1 MPVPPRPDILVVMA
15 DQLTPSA
22 LPVHG
27 HPLTRTPAMSALASS
42 GVVFDAAYTASPL
55 CAPARAALL
64 TGLLPSRTGVYD
76 NAAELGAHI
85 PTFAHH
91 LRSAGYRT
99 VLAGKMHFCGP
110 DQLHGFEERL
120 TTDIYPADFGWTPDW
135 DHPDRR
141 PDWYHDMSSV
151 LQAGP
156 CVRSNQLDF
165 DEEVS
170 FAAERS
176 LFAHLRSGDPR
187 PFCYVVSFTHPHD
200 PFTIPRPWWD
210 LYADADIPMPATRY
224 GQAPPHPHERRLRA
238 MCQADTTPVTDA
250 QVRAARR
257 AYYGAVSYVDDRIG
271 RLLEVLRVT
280 GRLDRTVVIVT
291 SDHGE
296 MLGER
301 GAWYKMGCYEGSV
314 RVPLIVSAPR
324 LFPAGRVGEPVSTM
338 DLMPTL
344 TALGLGAPGLGAPG
358 RGGAAGQA
366 ELAEVTGQVD
376 GRSLL
381 PLLTQAADGPA
392 PAVAAEYLAEGAIA
406 PIVMLRSGRHKF
418 IHCPA
423 DPDQLFDLA
432 ADPGELTDLAADP
445 AAAELRE
452 AFSGQVAARWDLA
465 RLDEQVRLSQRRR
478 RAVTAALRTGIPA
491 CWDYGPAYDASRRY
505 VRNHLPL
512 GELELMARYPPLDGA
527 PGDVS
532 H

>member
-1 MPVPPRPDILVVMA
+1 MPVPRRPDILLVMA
-15 DQLTPSA
+15 DQLAPSA

-27 HPLTRTPAMSALASS
+27 HPLTRTPAISELASS

-91 LRSAGYRT
+91 LRTAGYRT

-120 TTDIYPADFGWTPDW
+120 TTDIYPAGFGWTPDW
-135 DHPDRR
+135 DHPDTR

-151 LQAGP
+151 RQAGP
-156 CVRSNQLDF
+156 CVRSNQVDF

-176 LFAHLRSGDPR
+176 LFGHLRTDDPR

-224 GQAPPHPHERRLRA
+224 GQVPPHPHERRLRA
-238 MCQADTTPVTDA
+238 MYQADTTPVTDA

-271 RLLEVLRVT
+271 RLLDVLRVT

-314 RVPLIVSAPR
+314 RVPLIVSAPW
-324 LFPAGRVGEPVSTM
+324 LFPAGRVSEPVSTM

-344 TALGLGAPGLGAPG
+344 TALGTA
-358 RGGAAGQA
+358 GGAC
-366 ELAEVTGQVD
+366 VTGPVD
-376 GRSLL
+376 GCSLL
-381 PLLTQAADGPA
+381 PLLTQAADRPGTDEQA

-406 PIVMLRSGRHKF
+406 PIVMLRSAQHKY
-418 IHCPA
+418 IHSPA
-423 DPDQLFDLA
+423 DPDQVFDLA
-432 ADPGELTDLAADP
+432 ADPGELADLALRP
-445 AAAELRE
+445 AAAGLVSSFRD
-452 AFSGQVAARWDLA
+452 QVAARWDLA
-465 RLDEQVRLSQRRR
+465 RLDQQIRLSQRRR
-478 RAVTAALRTGIPA
+478 LAVAAALSTGTAAP
-491 CWDYGPAYDASRRY
+491 WDYAPAYDASGRY
-505 VRNHLPL
+505 IRAHLPL
-512 GELELMARYPPLDGA
+512 GDLELMARYPPAGDAAAANTGLDDA
-527 PGDVS
+527 AAT
-532 H
+532 